1 MSSES
6 SSIST
11 SDNNQTMASDRI
23 IYIKMLSGDIITIL
37 LKRFYGLFMLK
48 REIMNYLIDH
58 KGQDVTTNEIILMDM
73 EENKELIDYP
83 NSKVKLRDKATYVL
97 FIRDK
102 IINEKISF
110 IYVSNGI
117 ELYRFNYLSK
127 KRYVAEYC
135 FSVKGNLYSMGS
147 NLPFTLSFSDHSN
160 TWYSSFNE
168 MITNN
173 PLSELI
179 TEESIQNLIYIWER
193 KYLIDRDNSHMEL

>member
-1 MSSES
+1 MSSDLIN
-6 SSIST
+6 IST

-58 KGQDVTTNEIILMDM
+58 TGQDVTTNEIILMDM

-83 NSKVKLRDKATYVL
+83 NLKVKLKDKATYLL
-97 FIRDK
+97 FVRDK

-110 IYVSNGI
+110 IYAVRGI
-117 ELYRFNYLSK
+117 ELYRFSYLSK
-127 KRYVAEYC
+127 KEYVAEYC
-135 FSVKGNLYSMGS
+135 FSVNGDLYSMGS
-147 NLPFTLSFSDHSN
+147 NLSFSNHSDKCYN
-160 TWYSSFNE
+160 SFNE

>member
-1 MSSES
+1 MMLSKS
-6 SSIST
+6 SSISI
-11 SDNNQTMASDRI
+11 SDNDQTIASDRI

-48 REIMNYLIDH
+48 REIMNYLINH
-58 KGQDVTTNEIILMDM
+58 MGQDVTTNEIILMDM

-83 NSKVKLRDKATYVL
+83 NSKVKLKDQATYVL

-102 IINEKISF
+102 IKNEKINF
-110 IYVSNGI
+110 IYVARGI

-127 KRYVAEYC
+127 KGYIAEYC
-135 FSVKGNLYSMGS
+135 FSVNNNLYSMGF
-147 NLPFTLSFSDHSN
+147 NLSSSEHSN
-160 TWYSSFNE
+160 IWYTSFNE

-179 TEESIQNLIYIWER
+179 TDESIQNLIYIWER
-193 KYLIDRDNSHMEL
+193 KYIIDRDNSHMEL